1 MTTATAVKPAASTLA
16 EYEKV
21 VGHQR
26 IDRLQR
32 LAGKLKGKTL
42 THVNSTKEGGGV
54 AEILNQA
61 VPLLNELGVAT
72 DWQVIEGN
80 PDFFKA
86 TKAFHNG
93 LQGNDVVLTARM
105 REAYQMVNEENAKRL
120 RLDADVIFIH
130 DPQPA
135 ALIQHFPR
143 RGKWLWRCHIDASR
157 PNRAVWKFLRQYVA
171 RYDASVFSM
180 PAFAQSLPHPQ
191 YIVHPSIDPLSDK
204 NRDLSEEEVK
214 GVMEKLEI
222 PRDKPLVL
230 QVSRFDRFKDPLGVV
245 KAFQMVRQSRPCRLV
260 LAGGGASDDPEGLE
274 VLAEVKAAVGNDPDI
289 HILLLPPDSHFEINA
304 LQRAANVVVQK
315 SLKEGFGLTV
325 TEALWKG
332 KPVVGGATGGI
343 TLQVHNYHTGFQVHS
358 PEGAAYRIRYLLSRP
373 ESALRMGK
381 TAREFVRDHFLITR
395 QVQDYMTLMLIL
407 LSGETK
413 EIFI

>member
-1 MTTATAVKPAASTLA
+1 MTTATAVRTPAPSLA
-16 EYEKV
+16 EYERVIGK
-21 VGHQR
+21 QR
-26 IDRLQR
+26 IDLLQR
-32 LAGKLKGKTL
+32 LAGRLKGKTL

-54 AEILNQA
+54 AEILNRA
-61 VPLLNELGVAT
+61 VPLLNDLGIAT

-93 LQGNDVVLTARM
+93 LQGNEVALSPRM
-105 REAYQMVNEENAKRL
+105 REAYLAVNEENVKRL
-120 RLDADVIFIH
+120 RLEADVVFIH

-135 ALIQHFPR
+135 ALIQHAR
-143 RGKWLWRCHIDASR
+143 NRGKWLWRCHIDASR
-157 PNRAVWKFLRQYVA
+157 PNRGVWKFLRQFVV

-204 NRDLSEEEVK
+204 NRDLTEVEIQ
-214 GVMEKLEI
+214 VVLDRLEI
-222 PRDKPLVL
+222 PRDKPIIL

-274 VLAEVKAAVGNDPDI
+274 VLAEVKSAAGNDPDI
-289 HILLLPPDSHFEINA
+289 HILLLPSDSHLEINA

-343 TLQVHNYHTGFQVHS
+343 TLQVHNYHTGFLVHS
-358 PEGAAYRIRYLLSRP
+358 AEGAAYRIRYLLSRP
-373 ESALRMGK
+373 EDGLRMGK

-395 QVQDYMTLMLIL
+395 QVQDYMALMLIL
-407 LSGETK
+407 LSGETR

>member
-1 MTTATAVKPAASTLA
+1 MTTATAVRTPAPSLA
-16 EYEKV
+16 EYERVIGK
-21 VGHQR
+21 QR
-26 IDRLQR
+26 IDLLQR
-32 LAGKLKGKTL
+32 LADRLKGKTL

-54 AEILNQA
+54 AEILNRA
-61 VPLLNELGVAT
+61 VPLLNDLGIAT

-93 LQGNDVVLTARM
+93 LQGNEVALSPRM
-105 REAYQMVNEENAKRL
+105 REAYLAVNEENAKRL
-120 RLDADVIFIH
+120 RLEADVVFIH

-135 ALIQHFPR
+135 ALIQHAR
-143 RGKWLWRCHIDASR
+143 NRGKWLWRCHIDASR
-157 PNRAVWKFLRQYVA
+157 PNRGVWKFLRQFVV

-204 NRDLSEEEVK
+204 NRDLTEEEIQAVLDR
-214 GVMEKLEI
+214 LEI
-222 PRDKPLVL
+222 PRDKPMIL

-274 VLAEVKAAVGNDPDI
+274 VLAEVKNAAGNDPDI
-289 HILLLPPDSHFEINA
+289 HILLLPSDSHLEINA

-315 SLKEGFGLTV
+315 SIKEGFGLTV

-343 TLQVHNYHTGFQVHS
+343 TLQVHNYHTGFLVHS
-358 PEGAAYRIRYLLSRP
+358 AEGAAYRIRYLLSRP
-373 ESALRMGK
+373 EDGLRMGK

-395 QVQDYMTLMLIL
+395 QVQDYMALMLIL
-407 LSGETK
+407 LSGETR

>member
-1 MTTATAVKPAASTLA
+1 MTTATAPKTTVATLA
-16 EYEKV
+16 EYEKIIGKQV
-21 VGHQR
+21 
-26 IDRLQR
+26 IDRLRR
-32 LAGKLKGKTL
+32 LAERLKGKTL

-54 AEILNQA
+54 AEILNRA
-61 VPLLNELGVAT
+61 VPLLNELGIST
-72 DWQVIEGN
+72 DWQVVEGN

-93 LQGNDVVLTARM
+93 LQGNDVILSTKM
-105 REAYQMVNEENAKRL
+105 RDSYLAVNEENAKRL
-120 RLDADVIFIH
+120 RLEADVVFIH

-135 ALIQHFPR
+135 ALISHYPK

-157 PNRAVWKFLRQYVA
+157 PNRAVWKFLGQFVV

-191 YIVHPSIDPLSDK
+191 YIVHPSIDPLSEK
-204 NRDLSEEEVK
+204 NRDLAEDEIQDI
-214 GVMEKLEI
+214 LERLGI
-222 PRDKPLVL
+222 PRDKPMIL

-245 KAFQMVRQSRPCRLV
+245 QAFQMVRESRPCRLV

-274 VLAEVKAAVGNDPDI
+274 VLAEVKNAVGKDPDI
-289 HILLLPPDSHFEINA
+289 HILLLPPDSHLEINA

-358 PEGAAYRIRYLLSRP
+358 AEGAAYRIRYLLSRQ
-373 ESALRMGK
+373 EDALRMGK
-381 TAREFVRDHFLITR
+381 TAREFVREHFLITR
-395 QVQDYMTLMLIL
+395 QVHDYMTLMLIL
-407 LSGETK
+407 LSGETR